1 MTEMNSQNQ
10 ISKKEA
16 QRLILNS
23 QGLVDEFKS
32 PYEVIKKLSYVQID
46 TISVAERAHH
56 HVLFTH
62 YKNYDKEELN
72 KMMLQKSIF
81 EFWSHA
87 AAFLPIEDYRFSLYR
102 KAEIRKDDKFW
113 FDKDK
118 KLMRYV
124 LNRIKAEGP
133 LQSKDFKN
141 TKDESG
147 SWYEWKPAKIALN
160 HLFMEGKLMIIE
172 RQGFQKVFDLAE
184 RVLPNNIDT
193 NKPSISEY
201 VQYLIERAI
210 DAQGIMAETEIGY
223 LRKGLKPVI
232 KKQLNQLVNKRI
244 LTKVHVEGVDEMYYA
259 RPEKLDSIDSIAQP
273 MKLHLLSPF
282 DNLVIQRKRALQLFD
297 FDYQIE
303 CYLPEPK
310 RTYGYF
316 TLPILYGQ
324 QFIGRLDPKADRKSG
339 VFHVKCLWFEADFIP
354 SQEFIQT
361 FSREVMLYAKFCG
374 CEKIEVKKVM
384 PTKYKKVIL
393 KAF

>member
-1 MTEMNSQNQ
+1 MKNPYQ
-10 ISKKEA
+10 ISKNEA
-16 QRLILNS
+16 QHLILNS
-23 QGLVDEFKS
+23 QGLVDEFKNS
-32 PYEVIKKLSYVQID
+32 LEVIQKLSYLQID
-46 TISVAERAHH
+46 TVSVAERAHH
-56 HVLFTH
+56 HILFTH
-62 YKNYDKEELN
+62 FKNYNKAELN
-72 KMMLQKSIF
+72 KLMLQKSIF

-87 AAFLPIEDYRFSLYR
+87 AAFLHIDDYRFSLYR

-141 TKDESG
+141 TKDQSG

-160 HLFMEGKLMIIE
+160 HLFMEGKLMIVE
-172 RQGFQKVFDLAE
+172 RQGFQKVFDLTE
-184 RVLPNNIDT
+184 RVLPDNIDT
-193 NKPSISEY
+193 KKPSASEY
-201 VQYLIERAI
+201 AQYLIKRAI

-232 KKQLNQLVNKRI
+232 KKQLNELVNKRI
-244 LTKVHVEGVDEMYYA
+244 LTKVYVDGIDETYYG
-259 RPEKLDSIDSIAQP
+259 RPGKLESIDGLTQP
-273 MKLHLLSPF
+273 IKLHILSPF
-282 DNLVIQRKRALQLFD
+282 DNLVIQRKRAFQLFD

-324 QFIGRLDPKADRKSG
+324 KFIGRLDPKADRKSG
-339 VFHVKCLWFEADFIP
+339 VFYIKSLWLETDFIP
-354 SQEFIQT
+354 SQEFVQI
-361 FSREVMLYAKFCG
+361 FAKEVYLYAKFCG
-374 CEKIEVKKVM
+374 CEKVEVKKVM
-384 PTKYKKVIL
+384 PIKHKKAIL